1 MVAVVKS
8 GAIPFMTNV
17 ELMPYWYTRDQWQLQ
32 FPKDVVFRFDC
43 TWKKI
48 KEESNF
54 DENVHHCPAWAA
66 GGKKGRPK
74 KNARKLGIADHIELA
89 AKKRKA
95 STRRSNNTRSGRNNG
110 GNRGGDAQ
118 TAMIGE
124 RGDTLTAII
133 GELDI
138 PLEDTKDG
146 VGGDVG
152 SV

>member
-1 MVAVVKS
+1 
-8 GAIPFMTNV
+8 
-17 ELMPYWYTRDQWQLQ
+17 
-32 FPKDVVFRFDC
+32 
-43 TWKKI
+43 
-48 KEESNF
+48 
-54 DENVHHCPAWAA
+54 
-66 GGKKGRPK
+66 
-74 KNARKLGIADHIELA
+74 LGIADHIELA

-95 STRRSNNTRSGRNNG
+95 STRRSNNTRSG
-110 GNRGGDAQ
+110 GNRGGHAQ

>member
-1 MVAVVKS
+1 MKTSITV
-8 GAIPFMTNV
+8 
-17 ELMPYWYTRDQWQLQ
+17 
-32 FPKDVVFRFDC
+32 
-43 TWKKI
+43 
-48 KEESNF
+48 
-54 DENVHHCPAWAA
+54 
-66 GGKKGRPK
+66 GRPK
-74 KNARKLGIADHIELA
+74 KNARKLGIADHIKQA

-110 GNRGGDAQ
+110 GNRGGHAQ

-152 SV
+152 CV